1 MGLFASYCTD
11 QRNLLQEKVG
21 QNSVLRSFA
30 RPQADSKLKKNAAIF
45 LTKNFT
51 GTSGIAS
58 AAILNPE
65 NENFQFP
72 TLEPGFDL
80 LSDDWFQVNVTETG
94 KKNTTYR
101 LNHK

>member
-1 MGLFASYCTD
+1 MVCL
-11 QRNLLQEKVG
+11 
-21 QNSVLRSFA
+21 
-30 RPQADSKLKKNAAIF
+30 P
-45 LTKNFT
+45 KNFT

-94 KKNTTYR
+94 KKIVQAFLDLRCYCGGHIKN
-101 LNHK
+101 L

>member
-1 MGLFASYCTD
+1 MAL
-11 QRNLLQEKVG
+11 
-21 QNSVLRSFA
+21 
-30 RPQADSKLKKNAAIF
+30 IF

-101 LNHK
+101 HREGDTESQIQRDDF

>member
-1 MGLFASYCTD
+1 MVCL
-11 QRNLLQEKVG
+11 
-21 QNSVLRSFA
+21 
-30 RPQADSKLKKNAAIF
+30 P
-45 LTKNFT
+45 KNFI

-94 KKNTTYR
+94 KKIVQAFLDLRCYCGGHIKN
-101 LNHK
+101 L

>member
-1 MGLFASYCTD
+1 MVSL
-11 QRNLLQEKVG
+11 
-21 QNSVLRSFA
+21 
-30 RPQADSKLKKNAAIF
+30 PKNV
-45 LTKNFT
+45 T

-94 KKNTTYR
+94 KKIVQEFLDLRFYCGDA
-101 LNHK
+101 

>member
-1 MGLFASYCTD
+1 MS
-11 QRNLLQEKVG
+11 
-21 QNSVLRSFA
+21 LR
-30 RPQADSKLKKNAAIF
+30 KH
-45 LTKNFT
+45 FT

-58 AAILNPE
+58 AAILNHE

-94 KKNTTYR
+94 KKQQHTHSILRQRLLNRWTSQLDLGCTTGGLER
-101 LNHK
+101 VVSVHNST

>member
-1 MGLFASYCTD
+1 MS
-11 QRNLLQEKVG
+11 
-21 QNSVLRSFA
+21 LR
-30 RPQADSKLKKNAAIF
+30 KH
-45 LTKNFT
+45 FT

-80 LSDDWFQVNVTETG
+80 LSDDWFQVNITETG
-94 KKNTTYR
+94 KKKTVTFIAGKKIQEPEKS
-101 LNHK
+101 LFIFSLK